1 MTTPQPTQRDKKSA
15 MDAVTDW
22 RYAIPNDEAP
32 SWEAIVMLADS
43 VSLLLAQREAEVRA
57 EYAAFADEHGEPRNI
72 VGNLPVSK
80 DGAIV
85 MPGQFVYVGGQRFM
99 LTLDYT
105 IPVAVPND
113 NGGWRDMHI
122 GECFAFRDAAL
133 AARKEGE

>member
-1 MTTPQPTQRDKKSA
+1 MTTPQPSPRD
-15 MDAVTDW
+15 
-22 RYAIPNDEAP
+22 IEQ
-32 SWEAIVMLADS
+32 ADKLTAEWMN
-43 VSLLLAQREAEVRA
+43 VYGPRGAEYMKALIAQALAQREAEVRA
-57 EYAAFADEHGEPRNI
+57 EYAAFADENGEPRNI

>member
-1 MTTPQPTQRDKKSA
+1 MTTPQPTPRDIEQARNVVEECTK
-15 MDAVTDW
+15 
-22 RYAIPNDEAP
+22 EAGDF
-32 SWEAIVMLADS
+32 SEVQLREHIAQA
-43 VSLLLAQREAEVRA
+43 LAQREAEVRA
-57 EYAAFADEHGEPRNI
+57 EYAAFADENGEPRNI

-133 AARKEGE
+133 AARKEVK